1 MKYIRNLILFIWQLP
16 QHLLAILYIGYLVMM
31 CKDLGVDSRYKQAIV
46 IPCVMRGAVTLGC
59 YVFVGLNSEYRKTV
73 KHELGHTIQSKILGP
88 LYLPTVGICSGLH
101 CMFHNR
107 KNNYYDFWT
116 ERWANRL
123 GGIEGYSGKYHYHKD
138 GVIRTI
144 YSKLEAFY
152 NKYF

>member
-1 MKYIRNLILFIWQLP
+1 MMKLIMNYIRNLILFIWQLP

-88 LYLPTVGICSGLH
+88 LYLIIIGIPSITYCGLRRI
-101 CMFHNR
+101 FPSLR
-107 KNNYYDFWT
+107 KKNYYDFYT
-116 ERWANRL
+116 EKWANNL
-123 GGIEGYSGKYHYHKD
+123 SEKHIK
-138 GVIRTI
+138 
-144 YSKLEAFY
+144 
-152 NKYF
+152 

>member
-1 MKYIRNLILFIWQLP
+1 MFEMMKLIMKYIRNLILFIWQLP

-88 LYLPTVGICSGLH
+88 LYLIVIGIPSITYCGLRRI
-101 CMFHNR
+101 FPSLR
-107 KNNYYDFWT
+107 KKNYYDFYT
-116 ERWANRL
+116 EKLANYL
-123 GGIEGYSGKYHYHKD
+123 SKKYIK
-138 GVIRTI
+138 
-144 YSKLEAFY
+144 
-152 NKYF
+152 

>member
-1 MKYIRNLILFIWQLP
+1 MMKLIMKYIRNLILFIWQLP

-88 LYLPTVGICSGLH
+88 LYLIVIGIPSITYCGLRRI
-101 CMFHNR
+101 FPSLR
-107 KNNYYDFWT
+107 KKNYYNFYT
-116 ERWANRL
+116 EKTADYL
-123 GGIEGYSGKYHYHKD
+123 SEKYIK
-138 GVIRTI
+138 
-144 YSKLEAFY
+144 
-152 NKYF
+152 

>member
-1 MKYIRNLILFIWQLP
+1 MMKLIMNYIRNLILFIWQLP

-88 LYLPTVGICSGLH
+88 LYLIVIGIPSITYCGLRRI
-101 CMFHNR
+101 FPSLR
-107 KNNYYDFWT
+107 KKNYYNFYT
-116 ERWANRL
+116 ERWANNL
-123 GGIEGYSGKYHYHKD
+123 SEKHIK
-138 GVIRTI
+138 
-144 YSKLEAFY
+144 
-152 NKYF
+152 

>member
-1 MKYIRNLILFIWQLP
+1 MFEMMKLIVKYIRNLILFIWQLP

-88 LYLPTVGICSGLH
+88 LYLIVIGIPSITYCGLRRI
-101 CMFHNR
+101 FPSLR
-107 KNNYYDFWT
+107 KKNYYDFYT
-116 ERWANRL
+116 EKWANNL
-123 GGIEGYSGKYHYHKD
+123 SEKHIK
-138 GVIRTI
+138 
-144 YSKLEAFY
+144 
-152 NKYF
+152 

>member
-1 MKYIRNLILFIWQLP
+1 MFEMMKLIMNYIRNLILFIWQLP

-88 LYLPTVGICSGLH
+88 LYLIVIGIPSITYCGLRRI
-101 CMFHNR
+101 FPLLR
-107 KNNYYDFWT
+107 KKNYYNFYT
-116 ERWANRL
+116 EKWANNL
-123 GGIEGYSGKYHYHKD
+123 SEKYIK
-138 GVIRTI
+138 
-144 YSKLEAFY
+144 
-152 NKYF
+152 

>member
-1 MKYIRNLILFIWQLP
+1 MMKLIMNYIRNLILFIWQLP

-88 LYLPTVGICSGLH
+88 LYLIVIGIPSITYCGLRRI
-101 CMFHNR
+101 FPSLR
-107 KNNYYDFWT
+107 KKNYYNFYT
-116 ERWANRL
+116 EKWANNL
-123 GGIEGYSGKYHYHKD
+123 SEKHIK
-138 GVIRTI
+138 
-144 YSKLEAFY
+144 
-152 NKYF
+152 